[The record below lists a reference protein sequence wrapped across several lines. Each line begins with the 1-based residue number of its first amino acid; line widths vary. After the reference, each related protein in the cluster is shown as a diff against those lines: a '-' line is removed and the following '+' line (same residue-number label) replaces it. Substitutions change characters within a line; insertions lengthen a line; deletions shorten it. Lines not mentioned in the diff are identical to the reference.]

1 LIGPRPIDSSQT
13 NRDVVPKV
21 TIVPPIPSLSSETPT
36 ALLILRFA
44 NPLLDVPLPIT
55 LSILPP
61 STARLLTPEFTLPPK
76 QDEQFYEID
85 EDSLEQTEWGT
96 VVGREGGM
104 VRRRNWV
111 VVGVELGS
119 EARVQV
125 RMRIGEGGKL
135 KDNVHF
141 AVSV

>member
-1 LIGPRPIDSSQT
+1 
-13 NRDVVPKV
+13 
-21 TIVPPIPSLSSETPT
+21 
-36 ALLILRFA
+36 
-44 NPLLDVPLPIT
+44 
-55 LSILPP
+55 
-61 STARLLTPEFTLPPK
+61 
-76 QDEQFYEID
+76 
-85 EDSLEQTEWGT
+85 
-96 VVGREGGM
+96 M
-104 VRRRNWV
+104 RRRNWV